1 MEIKLGIVAIF
12 TVLST
17 ALGTL
22 AYPVYILVSL
32 NIIDYIT
39 GLMAAS
45 YRKQTISS
53 YRGIIGIYKKV
64 SMWGLIF
71 IGYVIDWLIVYTAN
85 ISGKINPTVAIIVA
99 LWLICNELI
108 SLTENM
114 NDIGVPVPK
123 FLTNVLQNT
132 YINKKGRD

>member
-1 MEIKLGIVAIF
+1 
-12 TVLST
+12 
-17 ALGTL
+17 
-22 AYPVYILVSL
+22 
-32 NIIDYIT
+32 
-39 GLMAAS
+39 
-45 YRKQTISS
+45 
-53 YRGIIGIYKKV
+53 
-64 SMWGLIF
+64 MWGLIF